1 MALTVLRYYRNKEY
15 LINNSSFAASLRV
28 VGGVMLLLVIGNL
41 AQIAIWG
48 GMFQLLGEYGN
59 FNAAFYH
66 SAVNFATLGYGD
78 VVMSEKH
85 KLLGP
90 LESLNGILMIGVSHF
105 SPDERPTKRHAPD
118 AEGPGR
124 AGRQLRKRWNP
135 WAIGT
140 FQPACFML
148 AAENPEFR

>member
-1 MALTVLRYYRNKEY
+1 MLHNLLLGLSTMLLCLMLQLVLVLLVLRYYRNKEY

-48 GMFQLLGEYGN
+48 GMFQFLGEFGN

-90 LESLNGILMIGVSHF
+90 LESLNGILMIGVST
-105 SPDERPTKRHAPD
+105 SALMNALQNAMRQTLKALEKR
-118 AEGPGR
+118 EGS
-124 AGRQLRKRWNP
+124 
-135 WAIGT
+135 
-140 FQPACFML
+140 
-148 AAENPEFR
+148 

>member
-1 MALTVLRYYRNKEY
+1 MLHNLLLGLSTMLLCLMLQLVLVLLVLRYYRNKEY

-48 GMFQLLGEYGN
+48 GMFQLLGGGFGN

-90 LESLNGILMIGVSHF
+90 LESLNGILMIGVST
-105 SPDERPTKRHAPD
+105 SALMNALQNAMRRTLKALENR
-118 AEGPGR
+118 EGS
-124 AGRQLRKRWNP
+124 
-135 WAIGT
+135 
-140 FQPACFML
+140 
-148 AAENPEFR
+148 

>member
-1 MALTVLRYYRNKEY
+1 MLHNLLLGLSTMLLCLMLQLVLVLLVLRYYRNKEY

-90 LESLNGILMIGVSHF
+90 LESLNGILMIGVST
-105 SPDERPTKRHAPD
+105 SALMNALQNAMRRTLKALEEQ
-118 AEGPGR
+118 EGS
-124 AGRQLRKRWNP
+124 
-135 WAIGT
+135 
-140 FQPACFML
+140 
-148 AAENPEFR
+148 